1 MTTVDAGAVFVIALH
16 VPPALLDSTKLEG
29 VSAYRTGHS
38 AGWKDAE
45 SVLAI
50 ITDSLVDKIQAWYGQ
65 NMGRILSGN
74 CRKRH
79 HNTDRSKQNARKRLW
94 LQTAAITGEK
104 GRVCKA
110 E

>member
-65 NMGRILSGN
+65 NMSRILSGN

-79 HNTDRSKQNARKRLW
+79 HNTGPEQAKRA
-94 LQTAAITGEK
+94 QKTVAADGCDNWGERTG
-104 GRVCKA
+104 VQS
-110 E
+110 